1 MNDSANK
8 TSPPMHNSGR
18 ILILST
24 NSDEAGA
31 PRHVEI
37 ISKYLNNHYKV
48 YTVFGG
54 NIGKVFHE

>member
-1 MNDSANK
+1 
-8 TSPPMHNSGR
+8 MHNSGR

-24 NSDEAGA
+24 NSDVVGA

-48 YTVFGG
+48 YTEFGE
-54 NIGKVFHE
+54 ILATFFID